1 MFTGIVEEIGKIK
14 SVLGGTNALRLEI
27 EAKKVLTNLRVSE
40 SININGACQ
49 TVIEVKKSSFA
60 VEAVEETLR
69 KTNLGQLRN
78 GDWVNLERSLG
89 LSDRLS
95 GHIVTGH
102 IDCVGKIIS
111 IERKQKSLI
120 FKVSIPLQFS
130 SYIVE
135 KGSISLEGVSLTMV
149 NVFPD
154 AISGSI
160 IPFTYENTNFKYKKE
175 NDLVNVEFDIIGKY
189 IKKMI
194 DSRTSQGDEEEKIT
208 EDFLREKGW

>member
-14 SVLGGTNALRLEI
+14 SDLGGTNALRLEI
-27 EAKKVLTNLRVSE
+27 EAKKVLKNLRVSE

-69 KTNLGQLRN
+69 KTNLGQLRS
-78 GDWVNLERSLG
+78 GDWVNLERSLKP
-89 LSDRLS
+89 SDRLS

-135 KGSISLEGVSLTMV
+135 KGSISLEGVSLTIV

-154 AISGSI
+154 AISVSI

>member
-14 SVLGGTNALRLEI
+14 SDLGGTNALRLEI
-27 EAKKVLTNLRVSE
+27 EAKKVLKNLRVSE

-69 KTNLGQLRN
+69 KTNLGQLRS

-135 KGSISLEGVSLTMV
+135 KGSISLEGVSLTIV

-154 AISGSI
+154 AISVSI

-175 NDLVNVEFDIIGKY
+175 NDLVNVELDIIGKY

>member
-1 MFTGIVEEIGKIK
+1 VFTGIVEEIGKVK
-14 SVLGGTNALRLEI
+14 SVSGGTKALRLEI
-27 EAKKVLTNLRVSE
+27 EAKKVLKNLRVSE

-49 TVIEVKKSSFA
+49 TVIEVNKSSFA

-69 KTNLGQLRN
+69 KTNLGQLRS

-194 DSRTSQGDEEEKIT
+194 DSRTSQGNEEEKIT

>member
-1 MFTGIVEEIGKIK
+1 MFTGIVEEIGRIK
-14 SVLGGTNALRLEI
+14 SVLGGINALRLEI
-27 EAKKVLTNLRVSE
+27 EAKKVLKNLRVSE

-49 TVIEVKKSSFA
+49 TVCEVKKSSFA
-60 VEAVEETLR
+60 VESAEETLR
-69 KTNLGQLRN
+69 KTNLGQLRS

-102 IDCVGKIIS
+102 IDCIGKIIS

-135 KGSISLEGVSLTMV
+135 KGSISLEGVGLTIV
-149 NVFPD
+149 NVSQD
-154 AISGSI
+154 AIRVSI
-160 IPFTYENTNFKYKKE
+160 IPFTYKNTNFKYKKE
-175 NDLVNVEFDIIGKY
+175 NDLVNVELDIIGKY

-194 DSRTSQGDEEEKIT
+194 DSRMSQGDKEEKIT
-208 EDFLREKGW
+208 EDFLRGKGW

>member
-1 MFTGIVEEIGKIK
+1 MFTGIVEEIGKVK
-14 SVLGGTNALRLEI
+14 SVFRGTNALRLDI
-27 EAKKVLTNLRVSE
+27 EAKKVLENLRVGE
-40 SININGACQ
+40 SINISGACQ
-49 TVIEVKKSSFA
+49 TVIEMEKSSFA
-60 VEAVEETLR
+60 VEVVEETLQ
-69 KTNLGQLRN
+69 KTNLGQLRS
-78 GDWVNLERSLG
+78 GDWVNLERSLKP
-89 LSDRLS
+89 SDRLS

-120 FKVSIPLQFS
+120 FKVSFPRKFS
-130 SYIVE
+130 SYMVE
-135 KGSISLEGVSLTMV
+135 KGSISLEGVSLTIV
-149 NVFPD
+149 NVSPD
-154 AISGSI
+154 AISVSI

-175 NDLVNVEFDIIGKY
+175 NDLVNVELDIIGKY

>member
-14 SVLGGTNALRLEI
+14 SDLGGTNALRLEI
-27 EAKKVLTNLRVSE
+27 EAKKVLKNLRVSE

-69 KTNLGQLRN
+69 KTNLGQLRS

-135 KGSISLEGVSLTMV
+135 KGSISLEGVSLTIV

-154 AISGSI
+154 AISVSI